1 MKKILFF
8 TLCILLFQSCKKCN
22 DVRLGS
28 VTLMPSS
35 TVLVNNLKSKT
46 LIFKDSLGSE
56 LRFKNSAGL
65 KQQSLKTNYKK
76 LCDGPIGL
84 GGGFEFLEFESQLLV
99 FTTSDLNVSL
109 QLEAL
114 VIDAN
119 QQTSEAKDTVLY
131 DILSVQMYNPTGL
144 TSISNQLE
152 LSKRGIIKLN
162 KPTNNVV
169 IETITIL
176 GRTFKQVVNVKNGLK
191 SNDVEPAEVWY
202 NATQGVVALRLLN
215 GKLFVL
221 DKVE

>member
-1 MKKILFF
+1 M
-8 TLCILLFQSCKKCN
+8 
-22 DVRLGS
+22 
-28 VTLMPSS
+28 
-35 TVLVNNLKSKT
+35 
-46 LIFKDSLGSE
+46 GSE

-76 LCDGPIGL
+76 LCDGSIGF

-119 QQTSEAKDTVLY
+119 PQTSEAKDTVLY

-144 TSISNQLE
+144 TSISNQSE